1 MIDLADER
9 HHVRRGHD
17 GEGDRDGVADE
28 EVCLDVVEVEEHR
41 DRALSP
47 ASCENLFS
55 PRNLQIDAPHPHL
68 AHHENLVQHF
78 ASSSSKFQFPP
89 NFEFRYSNRRNLEI
103 ETLW

>member
-28 EVCLDVVEVEEHR
+28 EVCLDVVEVKEHR

-47 ASCENLFS
+47 ASCENLFFPEKPS
-55 PRNLQIDAPHPHL
+55 NRCATP
-68 AHHENLVQHF
+68 
-78 ASSSSKFQFPP
+78 SSSSP
-89 NFEFRYSNRRNLEI
+89 
-103 ETLW
+103 